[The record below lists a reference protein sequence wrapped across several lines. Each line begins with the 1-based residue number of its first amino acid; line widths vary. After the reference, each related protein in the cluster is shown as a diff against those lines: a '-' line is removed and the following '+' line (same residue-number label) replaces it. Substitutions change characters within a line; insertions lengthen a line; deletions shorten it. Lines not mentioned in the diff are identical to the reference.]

1 MVKLMLKLWELS
13 CPAMKVPVR
22 VPDCQLTNGAGF
34 VRRQAPAVALG
45 VPNTLAAL
53 QDVLALG
60 SDNLGL
66 PVEFPG
72 YEKWVL
78 HLKLRWISLLAVQAG
93 FFSEL
98 SEYRSEELQPRG

>member
-1 MVKLMLKLWELS
+1 MVKLMLKLWERS
-13 CPAMKVPVR
+13 RPAVKVPVR
-22 VPDCQLTNGAGF
+22 VPDRQLTDGAGF
-34 VRRQAPAVALG
+34 VHRQAPAMALG
-45 VPNTLAAL
+45 VPSTLAVL

-78 HLKLRWISLLAVQAG
+78 HLKLRWISLLWQLYRVFLGALR
-93 FFSEL
+93 EL
-98 SEYRSEELQPRG
+98 K